1 MLLDTHA
8 FIWLSFGDPM
18 KERAVEVTGRAAAD
32 GALVLSAITVWEV
45 GNLVRRR
52 RIELY
57 SPTSVWLAKATA
69 ARGIRVV
76 PLDAEI
82 ALAATE
88 LPGEFHRDPA
98 DRFLVATA
106 RALDVPIVTRDAAIL
121 AYADAGYV
129 RALPC

>member
-8 FIWLSFGDPM
+8 LLWFGAGQGLSSKGQ
-18 KERAVEVTGRAAAD
+18 A
-32 GALVLSAITVWEV
+32 AITAGVSDRMLVVSAVTAWEI
-45 GNLVRRR
+45 GRLAGSG
-52 RIELY
+52 RIRL
-57 SPTSVWLAKATA
+57 SMPAKTWFFSVTA
-69 ARGIRVV
+69 DAGIGVI
-76 PLDAEI
+76 PLDAQI

-121 AYADAGYV
+121 AYAASGYV
-129 RALPC
+129 RALAC